1 MAQQAD
7 KIVHRVQP
15 TENPYHWESVTD
27 DSIKVTSWV
36 QASWCRT
43 NEIVQRGTA
52 GTLKRTTA
60 LRRSG
65 KGRTLANA
73 NAVIKPMTN
82 ASGATTTGNT
92 HRERSFAKPN
102 VYRTFS
108 FAGSGL
114 AKETNV
120 VAEEQEAEEVLAEKS
135 APPGSSG
142 GQGVEEG
149 RTQLHEEVSSRP
161 QVART
166 FSEILGKSFV
176 PTALRDEAQKNA

>member
-7 KIVHRVQP
+7 KVVPRAQP
-15 TENPYHWESVTD
+15 TENPYHWEAVTD

-36 QASWCRT
+36 KASWCQT
-43 NEIVQRGTA
+43 NEIVRRGTA

-65 KGRTLANA
+65 KGRALASA
-73 NAVIKPMTN
+73 NGMMKPTTN
-82 ASGATTTGNT
+82 ASGVMITGNT
-92 HRERSFAKPN
+92 QRERSLAKPN

-108 FAGSGL
+108 FAGSGSS
-114 AKETNV
+114 KEMSV
-120 VAEEQEAEEVLAEKS
+120 IAEGQEGGEGLSEIS

-142 GQGVEEG
+142 GQGVEG
-149 RTQLHEEVSSRP
+149 GSTQLHEEANSRP

-166 FSEILGKSFV
+166 FSEILGESFV
-176 PTALRDEAQKNA
+176 PTALRDENQNIA